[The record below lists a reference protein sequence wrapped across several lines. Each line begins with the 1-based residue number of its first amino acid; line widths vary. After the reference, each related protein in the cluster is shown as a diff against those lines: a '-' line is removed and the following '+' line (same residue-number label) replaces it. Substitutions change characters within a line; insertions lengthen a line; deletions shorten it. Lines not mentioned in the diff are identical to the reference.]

1 MSSRRE
7 RAVLL
12 DLDDTLYAYAPCNEA
27 GLVAAHTVLGGS
39 APLDV
44 ATFRALHDRVR
55 AELAVR
61 LRGQAASHDRAIFF
75 KLVVERHTGASRPAL
90 ALEMLEAYWSSFL
103 ARATPAPGATEALE
117 ELARDH
123 ALALVTNQSTDVQ
136 LRKLE
141 RLGLARW
148 FPVVVTS
155 AEVGVEKP
163 DARMFAAALEALA
176 VVPTRA
182 VMVGDDPEVDARGAA
197 NAGLRTILSTQ
208 FRAAPGDTTHSD
220 RVVASVSAL
229 PAVVRELLATAD

>member
-1 MSSRRE
+1 MSARRA
-7 RAVLL
+7 RAVLF
-12 DLDDTLYAYAPCNEA
+12 DLDDTLYAYAPCNAA
-27 GLVAAHTVLGGS
+27 GLAAAHTALNGA

-44 ATFRALHDRVR
+44 ATFHALHDRVR
-55 AELAVR
+55 AELAMR

-90 ALEMLEAYWSSFL
+90 ALELLEAYWSTFL
-103 ARATPAPGATEALE
+103 ARATPAAGASEALE

-123 ALALVTNQSTDVQ
+123 ALALVTNQATEVQ

-155 AEVGVEKP
+155 GEVGVEKP
-163 DARMFAAALEALA
+163 DARIFAAALEALGVEA
-176 VVPTRA
+176 TGA

-208 FRAAPGDTTHSD
+208 FRAAPGDATRSD
-220 RVVASVSAL
+220 RVVASLSAL
-229 PAVVRELLATAD
+229 PAVVRELLATAG